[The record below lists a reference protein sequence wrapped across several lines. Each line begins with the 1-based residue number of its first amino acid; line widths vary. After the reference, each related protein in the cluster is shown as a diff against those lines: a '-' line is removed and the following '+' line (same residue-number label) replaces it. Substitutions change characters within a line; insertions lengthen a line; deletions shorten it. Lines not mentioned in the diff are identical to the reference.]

1 MKLVVATHNP
11 HKAEEISAILKE
23 HDYEILSLKDFPDAP
38 VVIEDGN
45 TFEENSLKK
54 ASIIAQHT
62 GLLTL
67 ADDSGLEVDALG
79 GKPGVRSARF
89 AATDKK
95 RIHKLLLLL
104 QNVPERKRA
113 ARFKCAMALSSP
125 KGQTKVVVGICE
137 GNIAFEPLGK
147 TGFGY
152 DPVFLVPG
160 YGKTFAELGP
170 EIKNR
175 ISHRAIALQ
184 KVKNILLD
192 LYDAGVSQW
201 KTEGNP

>member
-11 HKAEEISAILKE
+11 HKAKEISAILKE
-23 HDYEILSLKDFPDAP
+23 QDYEILSLKDFPDAP

-45 TFEENSLKK
+45 TFEENSVKK

-79 GKPGVRSARF
+79 GKPGIRSARF

-95 RIHKLLLLL
+95 RIRKLLLLL
-104 QNVPERKRA
+104 QNVPEHKRT
-113 ARFKCAMALSSP
+113 ARFKCAMALSNP
-125 KGQTKVVVGICE
+125 KGQAKVVVGICE
-137 GNIAFEPLGK
+137 GNITFEPRGK

-152 DPVFLVPG
+152 DPIFLAPG

-192 LYDAGVSQW
+192 L
-201 KTEGNP
+201 